1 MARDTAITGIQG
13 IMGIILIGITVAIRI
28 TGVTITL
35 DRHTIAATRFTDV
48 TSIILI
54 TIIKLTGPCKA

>member
-1 MARDTAITGIQG
+1 
-13 IMGIILIGITVAIRI
+13 MGIILIGITVAIRI